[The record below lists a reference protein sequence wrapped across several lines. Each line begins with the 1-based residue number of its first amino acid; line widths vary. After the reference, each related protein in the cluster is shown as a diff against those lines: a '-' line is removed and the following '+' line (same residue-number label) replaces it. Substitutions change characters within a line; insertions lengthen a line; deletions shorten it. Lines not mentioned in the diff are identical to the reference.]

1 MIWLLSGDAVHA
13 LQPRKFFWAKAM
25 PLLFLDSRQLEGLIS
40 QTNQR
45 LRDYL
50 PYIIHDSF
58 NY

>member
-1 MIWLLSGDAVHA
+1 MQCMLSS
-13 LQPRKFFWAKAM
+13 REKFFGAKAM